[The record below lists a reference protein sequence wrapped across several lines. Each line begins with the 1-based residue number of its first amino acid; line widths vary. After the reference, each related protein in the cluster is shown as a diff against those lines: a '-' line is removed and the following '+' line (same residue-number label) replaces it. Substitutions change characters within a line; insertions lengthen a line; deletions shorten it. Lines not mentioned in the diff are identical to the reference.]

1 MVAAV
6 VGLGGGRSGATLTER
21 AASGA
26 GEEMAE
32 RGEWPVGGLVFGCSL
47 SLSLS
52 FLSEGNGN
60 EWAVEKSE
68 MRKSGKWLAMGKRR
82 KRLWL

>member
-1 MVAAV
+1 MVAAA

-32 RGEWPVGGLVFGCSL
+32 RGEWPVGGLVLGALSL
-47 SLSLS
+47 SLSLV
-52 FLSEGNGN
+52 L
-60 EWAVEKSE
+60 V
-68 MRKSGKWLAMGKRR
+68 RR
-82 KRLWL
+82 KWK